1 MRAIAIHTV
10 QTNDR
15 GGVVRLFTETHGQRA
30 YYATLGK
37 QAQLFQAVSLLEV
50 EERNRKQ
57 TGMASLS
64 EVRRAVVL
72 GRIATEPARAAIA
85 LFMAE
90 VLGQCLVE
98 DQANEPLFDY
108 VWHSVQALEVDHRVG
123 LYPLLFMGRVLRF
136 MGVAP
141 SQALEEDQQFFDLR
155 QGEWRIMPPPHG
167 DWLGGTPARLLC
179 ACAVLSV
186 DELDALATNRAQ
198 RNEVLHKLLRYIQL
212 HLTNDR
218 KVRSFTILA
227 EVFA

>member
-57 TGMASLS
+57 TGMAALS

>member
-57 TGMASLS
+57 TGMAALS

-155 QGEWRIMPPPHG
+155 QGEWRIMPPTHG

>member
-1 MRAIAIHTV
+1 MRAIALHTI

-30 YYATLGK
+30 YYTTLGK
-37 QAQLFQAVSLLEV
+37 QAQLFQAVSLLEI

-57 TGMASLS
+57 TGMAALS

-90 VLGQCLVE
+90 VLSQCLVE
-98 DQANEPLFDY
+98 DQSNLPLFDY
-108 VWHSVQALEVDHRVG
+108 MWHSVQALEVDNRVG

-141 SQALEEDQQFFDLR
+141 SQALEEEHVFFDLR
-155 QGEWRIMPPPHG
+155 QGEWRIMPPPHS
-167 DWLGGTPARLLC
+167 DWVGGVEAQLLC
-179 ACAVLSV
+179 ACAILSV
-186 DELDALATNRAQ
+186 DELDALATNRTQ

-218 KVRSFTILA
+218 KVRSFAILA

>member
-1 MRAIAIHTV
+1 MRAIALHTV
-10 QTNDR
+10 PTNDR
-15 GGVVRLFTETHGQRA
+15 GGVVRLFTELHGQRA
-30 YYATLGK
+30 YYAALGQ
-37 QAQLFQAVSLLEV
+37 QAHLFQAMSLLEV
-50 EERNRKQ
+50 EERSRKQ
-57 TGMASLS
+57 TGMAALS

-90 VLGQCLVE
+90 VLSQCLVE
-98 DQANEPLFDY
+98 DQANAPLFDY
-108 VWHSVQALEVDHRVG
+108 VWHTVQALEVDQRVG

-141 SQALEEDQQFFDLR
+141 SAALEAEHVFFDLR
-155 QGEWRIMPPPHG
+155 QGEWRMMPPPHG
-167 DWLGGTPARLLC
+167 DWLQGAEAQLLC
-179 ACAVLSV
+179 ACAVQSV
-186 DELDALATNRAQ
+186 DELDALSTTRAQ

-218 KVRSFTILA
+218 KVRSFAILA